1 LIERRVF
8 RAAPVYGR
16 NGRWVHRQGKLET
29 LMRKGCEMRMFLRLA
44 VPVMVALASLAA
56 EGGVPS
62 FNVEPHCRA
71 VAAMA
76 TPVGDPQVCLR
87 REQRARADLIQK
99 WSDFHPADKAHCLEL
114 ATIGPE
120 PTYTHLLACLEI
132 ESEARK
138 LRDKSGRE
146 TGAQPGRR

>member
-1 LIERRVF
+1 
-8 RAAPVYGR
+8 
-16 NGRWVHRQGKLET
+16 
-29 LMRKGCEMRMFLRLA
+29 MRKGCEMPMFLRLA
-44 VPVMVALASLAA
+44 VLVMVALASLAG

-76 TPVGDPQVCLR
+76 TPVGDPQPCLR
-87 REQRARADLIQK
+87 QEQRARADLIRK
-99 WSDFHPADKAHCLEL
+99 WSDFHPADKAHCLQL
-114 ATIGPE
+114 AMIGPQ

-138 LRDKSGRE
+138 LRDK